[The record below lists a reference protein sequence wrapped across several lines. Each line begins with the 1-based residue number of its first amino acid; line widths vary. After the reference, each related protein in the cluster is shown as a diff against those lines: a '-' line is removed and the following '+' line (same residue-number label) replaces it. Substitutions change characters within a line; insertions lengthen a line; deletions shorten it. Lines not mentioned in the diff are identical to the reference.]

1 MTRRP
6 APTPSGDGLR
16 ARPTARSDAAWSA
29 TSPASS
35 TDSSKPPQR
44 FDQHRSV
51 KRNDMPHA
59 SRPVQVATQIYL
71 LAAQANVVEGQL
83 DPRWSGYCSPVAA
96 TEPVG
101 FMAGSR
107 PSKTRQPPPARPSR
121 GEEVLMP

>member
-1 MTRRP
+1 MVCRP
-6 APTPSGDGLR
+6 VLSLQLRSGG
-16 ARPTARSDAAWSA
+16 
-29 TSPASS
+29 SS
-35 TDSSKPPQR
+35 TWCAPVGPSSAWWN
-44 FDQHRSV
+44 D

-83 DPRWSGYCSPVAA
+83 DPRWSGYGSPVAA

-101 FMAGSR
+101 FITDWR
-107 PSKTRQPPPARPSR
+107 PGGIGQPQPPWPSR